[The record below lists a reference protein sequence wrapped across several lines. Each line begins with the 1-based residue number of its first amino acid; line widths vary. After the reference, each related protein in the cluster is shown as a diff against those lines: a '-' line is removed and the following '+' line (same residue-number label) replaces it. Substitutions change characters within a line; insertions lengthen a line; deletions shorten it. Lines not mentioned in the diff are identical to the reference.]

1 MPATREHCFVSR
13 PGGILALNRGG
24 TDMDTFFSGAHI
36 HLLVNHVPILGAL
49 FALALLAA
57 SFVWAPDV
65 LRRTAFVV
73 LIGTGVASAI
83 ADLTGEPAEDAVRGL
98 PGVLRDAIHA
108 HEEFAEAAYIGA
120 IVLGVL
126 ALIGLVWWRRSSVPR
141 GATLVALIGSTALAG
156 AMAYTGLL
164 GGRIRHTEVRP
175 GATSVDAALVEP
187 RRGTPRQESED

>member
-1 MPATREHCFVSR
+1 MEER
-13 PGGILALNRGG
+13 
-24 TDMDTFFSGAHI
+24 DMDGFFSGAHI

-57 SFVWAPDV
+57 SFIWAPDV
-65 LRRTAFVV
+65 LRRTALVV
-73 LIGTGVASAI
+73 LIGTGVASAV

-98 PGVLRDAIHA
+98 PGVLREAIHA

-120 IVLGVL
+120 IALGVL
-126 ALIGLVWWRRSSVPR
+126 ALIAVVRWRRSSVPR
-141 GATLVALIGSTALAG
+141 SATLVALVGSVALAG

-175 GATSVDAALVEP
+175 GATPTAAALVEP
-187 RRGTPRQESED
+187 SRGRAQQETED